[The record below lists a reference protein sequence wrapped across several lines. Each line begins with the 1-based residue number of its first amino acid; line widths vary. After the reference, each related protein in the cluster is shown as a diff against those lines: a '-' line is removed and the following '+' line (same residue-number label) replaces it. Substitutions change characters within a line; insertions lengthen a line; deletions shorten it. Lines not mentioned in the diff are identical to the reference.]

1 MSNNDP
7 KDPFFADNKSE
18 YVIDDKSTDEY
29 DPSFNYQAF
38 VDSAS
43 SEATDLQAAAATNFA
58 ETSAP
63 TTPDP
68 EDIYPGTTDNSAVT
82 PGADAGA
89 MNLNESADP
98 KKKLSPIDGKL
109 SREAIAGLDNTKL
122 QEMQPEY
129 DISESEKEIKG
140 ENNARIILGRDRNHN
155 ITSGYGGMGHTR
167 SGAIDIVVGLQG
179 WDPKEG
185 GYYKSQMGESPMF
198 MGADFDGG
206 NFSFAG
212 SKPPVL
218 GPWIRP
224 YADKN
229 FGSMDKDLPGDAARI
244 YISQRADVDDYFDI
258 CTGNVGRSTA
268 DSAIGMKADSIRIMS
283 RKGIKL
289 VTGKNPPGRNS
300 LDGKITETFGIDLI
314 AGNRDINRGKL
325 AKLLD
330 DNDVDYLQPIP
341 KGDNLV
347 EALTE
352 MVDRTARLNY
362 ILQNMLLFMVPAI
375 TELQLPHVGFDAMGT
390 PVTTFIPTGGVALQQ
405 LSSSIQRAT
414 TQLGIQRKALDL
426 LKVDFLTP
434 KGAVYINSRYNRTN

>member
-7 KDPFFADNKSE
+7 KDPFYADNESE
-18 YVIDDKSTDEY
+18 YIVDDKSTEEY
-29 DPSFNYQAF
+29 DPSFNSQAF
-38 VDSAS
+38 VESAS
-43 SEATDLQAAAATNFA
+43 SEAADLQAEAAANFA
-58 ETSAP
+58 EATPP
-63 TTPDP
+63 TVPDP

-82 PGADAGA
+82 PGTDAGA
-89 MNLNESADP
+89 DNLNESSDP
-98 KKKLSPIDGKL
+98 KKKLSPVDGKL
-109 SREAIAGLDNTKL
+109 SRETIAGLDNTKL

-129 DISESEKEIKG
+129 DIAECEKEIKG
-140 ENNARIILGRDRNHN
+140 ENNARIILGRDRPNN
-155 ITSGYGGMGHTR
+155 IASGYGAMGHTR

-185 GYYKSQMGESPMF
+185 GYYKNQKGESSLF
-198 MGADFDGG
+198 GGVDYDGG
-206 NFSFAG
+206 NFAFAG
-212 SKPPVL
+212 STPPAL
-218 GPWIRP
+218 GPWIP
-224 YADKN
+224 PFADKN

-258 CTGNVGRSTA
+258 CTGNVGRSIA
-268 DSAIGMKADSIRIMS
+268 DSAIAMKADSVRIMS

-289 VTGKNPPGRNS
+289 VTGKNPPGRTS
-300 LDGKITETFGIDLI
+300 LDGKMTETFGIDLI

-352 MVDRTARLNY
+352 MVDRTSRLNY
-362 ILQNMLLFMVPAI
+362 ILQNVFLFLVPAI

-390 PVTTFIPTGGVALQQ
+390 PVTTFIPTGGVALST
-405 LSSSIQRAT
+405 LAASIQSAT
-414 TQLGIQRKALDL
+414 TQLGIQRIALDL
-426 LKVDFLTP
+426 LKVDFLTD

>member
-1 MSNNDP
+1 MNDP
-7 KDPFFADNKSE
+7 DFDAQSFADQMSATAE
-18 YVIDDKSTDEY
+18 AAQTE
-29 DPSFNYQAF
+29 AF
-38 VDSAS
+38 ENFT
-43 SEATDLQAAAATNFA
+43 EATP
-58 ETSAP
+58 P
-63 TTPDP
+63 TVPDP
-68 EDIYPGTTDNSAVT
+68 KDIYPGTTDNTAVT

-89 MNLNESADP
+89 DNLNESPDP
-98 KKKLSPIDGKL
+98 KKRLSPIDGKL

-122 QEMQPEY
+122 QEMQPIY
-129 DISESEKEIKG
+129 DIAECEKEIKG
-140 ENNARIILGRDRNHN
+140 ENNTRIILGRDRPHN
-155 ITSGYGGMGHTR
+155 ITSGYGAMGHTR

-185 GYYKSQMGESPMF
+185 GYYKNEQGESPLF
-198 MGADFDGG
+198 GGVDYDGG
-206 NFSFAG
+206 NFAFAG
-212 SKPPVL
+212 SKPPML
-218 GPWIRP
+218 GPWIP
-224 YADKN
+224 PFADKN

-258 CTGNVGRSTA
+258 CTGNVGRSIA
-268 DSAIGMKADSIRIMS
+268 DSAIAMKADSIRIMS

-289 VTGKNPPGRNS
+289 VTGKNPPGRSS

-341 KGDNLV
+341 KGDNLA

-352 MVDRTARLNY
+352 MVDRTSRLNY
-362 ILQNMLLFMVPAI
+362 ILQNVFMFLVPAI
-375 TELQLPHVGFDAMGT
+375 TELQLPRVGFDAMGT
-390 PVTTFIPTGGVALQQ
+390 PVTTFIPTGGIALST
-405 LSSSIQRAT
+405 LAASIQNAT
-414 TQLGIQRKALDL
+414 TQLGIQRKSLDL